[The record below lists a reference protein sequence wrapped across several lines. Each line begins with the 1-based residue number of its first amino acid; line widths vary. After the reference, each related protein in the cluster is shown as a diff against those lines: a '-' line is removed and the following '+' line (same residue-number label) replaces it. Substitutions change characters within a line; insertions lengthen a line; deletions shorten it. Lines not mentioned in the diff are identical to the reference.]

1 MIGTL
6 IFGLI
11 CLLAGLWLN
20 DINSKVK
27 AFQQKKL
34 DDLVENSIDYS
45 KIKMV

>member
-6 IFGLI
+6 IFGLV

-20 DINSKVK
+20 DINEKIK
-27 AFQQKKL
+27 AFQQKRL
-34 DDLVENSIDYS
+34 DDLVKNSVDYS